1 MSIYCN
7 PRRQRGDILLESLIG
22 VLIAALAA
30 GGIAHLLG
38 RINDS
43 QREAKVE
50 QLALRQMRDD
60 LHDKGLALCGTTP
73 TLSLPGNLTP
83 AIAVNCGTAT
93 AITLTLDAQTY
104 TVTPPSAVTIAA
116 SASSLSLSGTSA
128 VTLGT
133 KQ

>member
-83 AIAVNCGTAT
+83 ATIDKTGSMPRNSLLARHLREFPNPPNV
-93 AITLTLDAQTY
+93 DAGEGVRDDDRDPLFLQ
-104 TVTPPSAVTIAA
+104 
-116 SASSLSLSGTSA
+116 
-128 VTLGT
+128 
-133 KQ
+133 